1 MTQNLKQ
8 FFPVILT
15 LLIFI
20 LAQGLSTVLVF
31 ILGTEA
37 TTVSLVLMVS
47 DILAVLCCYFFLHN
61 IRFVTVND
69 FFSISWWPGLL
80 AVAGGLLGA
89 MSISIL
95 NENVELPEAM
105 LQMYLGMSQNLLGLL
120 TLVIIGP
127 VAEELI
133 FREAIEGEMLRRGVN
148 PWLAILVSAL
158 AFSAIHINLAQV
170 LFALPLGII
179 FGIIYYKTGNI
190 ILTSILHILNNGLV
204 VTQIHAF
211 GEDFSDIS
219 YAEWFG
225 STSKAYAFMVLFAAL
240 CLGLMMVF
248 WKHYRPREETI
259 KSNTT

>member
-20 LAQGLSTVLVF
+20 LAQGLSTVLFF

-69 FFSISWWPGLL
+69 FFAIRWWPGLL

-105 LQMYLGMSQNLLGLL
+105 LQMFLGMSQNLLGLL
-120 TLVIIGP
+120 TLVIVGP
-127 VAEELI
+127 IAEELI
-133 FREAIEGEMLRRGVN
+133 FREAIEGEMLRQGVN
-148 PWLAILVSAL
+148 PWVAILVSAL

-170 LFALPLGII
+170 LYALPLGII

-204 VTQIHAF
+204 VTQIYVF
-211 GEDFSDIS
+211 GEDFTDIS

-248 WKHYRPREETI
+248 GSITDLAK
-259 KSNTT
+259 KQ